1 MTSVGAWRRFW
12 GAAALFTALT
22 PLAACET
29 NPATGGSS
37 FTAFMSPQ
45 EEVKVGR
52 DEHPKILKEFGGEYD
67 DPKVKAYVNEVGQR
81 LAKTSEMAQLQFTF
95 TVVNSDIVNAFALPG
110 GYVYVTRGLLALASS
125 EAELA
130 GVLGHE
136 IGHVTA
142 RHTAQRY
149 SAAVASSVATGLL
162 GAILGSAVGSV
173 SSMGAGALL
182 AGYSRDQEL
191 EADTLGVRY
200 LSRTSYDPNAM
211 SSFLAK
217 LQADSALSA
226 ELAGQ
231 PGKADSFDIMQ
242 SHPRTADRVQE
253 AIQAARVQG
262 ASVTTPRVG
271 RDDFLAAIDG
281 LYWGGDPESGF
292 IRDRQFI
299 HPALRFRFEAPGG
312 FRLFNSDT
320 QVLARGPNST
330 YIALTADPR
339 NSGTMPMRDYLQ
351 NVWAR
356 GVQLSALEQIDINGM
371 EAATAVLRTNSNAG
385 VIERRIIAIR
395 GGPTRV
401 FRLQFLGPPAEMT
414 NRAEEFRKA
423 TYSFR
428 RLTDQ
433 EAATLKP
440 LRIRVVSVGAS
451 DTQESLARRM
461 AIQDAALRRF
471 QVMNGLQPNDRLA
484 PGTRVKIIA
493 D

>member
-1 MTSVGAWRRFW
+1 MNGAGAWRRWW
-12 GAAALFTALT
+12 GAALLLAAMA

-29 NPATGGSS
+29 NPATGSSS
-37 FTAFMSPQ
+37 FTAFMSP
-45 EEVKVGR
+45 EKEMRVGR
-52 DEHPKILKEFGGEYD
+52 DEHPKILKEFGGEYQ

-81 LAKTSEMAQLQFTF
+81 LARNSELAQLQFTF

-110 GYVYVTRGLLALASS
+110 GYVYVTRGLLALASN

-149 SAAVASSVATGLL
+149 SAAMVGNVAAGVL
-162 GAILGSAVGSV
+162 GALFGSAIGDV

-200 LSRTSYDPNAM
+200 LSRTSYELTAM

-253 AIQAARVQG
+253 AIQAARAQNIAV
-262 ASVTTPRVG
+262 SNPRIG
-271 RDDFLAAIDG
+271 RDEFLTAIDG
-281 LYWGGDPESGF
+281 IYWGGDPESGF
-292 IRDRQFI
+292 IRDREFV
-299 HPALRFRFEAPGG
+299 HPALRFRFEVPGG
-312 FRLFNSDT
+312 FRLFNSNT
-320 QVLARGPNST
+320 QVLARGPNNT
-330 YIALTADPR
+330 FIALSADTR

-356 GVQLSALEQIDINGM
+356 GAAVNALEQIDINGL
-371 EAATAVLRTNSNAG
+371 EAATGVVRTSGNSG
-385 VIERRIIAIR
+385 VVERRIIAIR
-395 GGPTRV
+395 SGPQRV
-401 FRLQFLGPPAEMT
+401 FRLQFLGPPAEMAS
-414 NRAEEFRKA
+414 RAEEFRKA

-428 RLTDQ
+428 RLSEQ

-440 LRIRVVSVGAS
+440 LRLHVVSVGAN

-461 AIQDAALRRF
+461 AIQDLALRRF
-471 QVMNGLQPNDRLA
+471 QVMNGLQPNDRLI
-484 PGTRVKIIA
+484 PGTRVKIIGE
-493 D
+493 

>member
-1 MTSVGAWRRFW
+1 MNEARGWRNWIGGALLL
-12 GAAALFTALT
+12 AAMG

-29 NPATGGSS
+29 NPATGASS

-45 EEVKVGR
+45 EEIKVGR
-52 DEHPKILKEFGGEYD
+52 EEHPKLLKEFGGAYD
-67 DPKVKAYVNEVGQR
+67 DPKVTAYVNEVGQR
-81 LAKTSEMAQLQFTF
+81 LARSSELAQLQFTF

-110 GYVYVTRGLLALASS
+110 GYVYVTRGLLALVST

-149 SAAVASSVATGLL
+149 SASVAGGLAAGVLGLL
-162 GAILGSAVGSV
+162 IGADVGQNYAV
-173 SSMGAGALL
+173 GALL

-200 LSRTSYDPNAM
+200 LTRTNYDPNGM

-231 PGKADSFDIMQ
+231 PGKADSFDAMQ
-242 SHPRTADRVQE
+242 SHPRTADRVRE
-253 AIQAARVQG
+253 AIQAARAQG
-262 ASVTTPRVG
+262 ASVTNPRVG
-271 RDDFLAAIDG
+271 RDEFLNAIDG
-281 LYWGGDPESGF
+281 MYWGGDPESGF
-292 IRDRQFI
+292 IRDQAFI
-299 HPALRFRFEAPGG
+299 HPAMRFRFEVPPG
-312 FRLFNSDT
+312 FRLFNTET

-330 YIALTADPR
+330 GIKLTIDPR

-356 GVQLSALEQIDINGM
+356 GVKLDNVEQIEVNGM
-371 EAATAVLRTNSNAG
+371 EAATGAVRVNTNSGAMELRL
-385 VIERRIIAIR
+385 VVFRAA
-395 GGPTRV
+395 PTRV
-401 FRLQFLGPPAEMT
+401 FRLQFVAPVAEMAR
-414 NRAEEFRKA
+414 RAVEFRTA
-423 TYSFR
+423 TYSFK
-428 RLTDQ
+428 RLSEQ
-433 EAATLKP
+433 EATAIKP
-440 LRIRVVSVGAS
+440 LRIRVVSVGAN

-461 AIQDAALRRF
+461 AMHDAALRRF
-471 QVMNGLQPNDRLA
+471 QVLNGLQPNDRLV

>member
-1 MTSVGAWRRFW
+1 
-12 GAAALFTALT
+12 
-22 PLAACET
+22 
-29 NPATGGSS
+29 
-37 FTAFMSPQ
+37 MSPQ
-45 EEVKVGR
+45 EEIKVGR
-52 DEHPKILKEFGGEYD
+52 DEHPKILKEFGGEYQ

-81 LAKTSEMAQLQFTF
+81 LARNSELAQLQFTF

-149 SAAVASSVATGLL
+149 SAAVAGGLAAGVL
-162 GAILGSAVGSV
+162 GILIGGDIGQNYAV
-173 SSMGAGALL
+173 GALL
-182 AGYSRDQEL
+182 AGHSRDQEL

-253 AIQAARVQG
+253 AIQAARAQNIAV
-262 ASVTTPRVG
+262 SNPRIG
-271 RDDFLAAIDG
+271 RDEFLTAIDG

-292 IRDRQFI
+292 IRDREFV
-299 HPALRFRFEAPGG
+299 HPALRFRFEVPGG
-312 FRLFNSDT
+312 FRLFNSST

-330 YIALTADPR
+330 YIALSADPR

-356 GVQLSALEQIDINGM
+356 GVQVNALEQIDINGL
-371 EAATAVLRTNSNAG
+371 EAATAVVRTNSKSG
-385 VIERRIIAIR
+385 VVERRIIAIR
-395 GGPTRV
+395 SGPQRV
-401 FRLQFLGPPAEMT
+401 FRLQFLGPPAEMA

-428 RLTDQ
+428 RLSDQ
-433 EAATLKP
+433 EAVTLKP
-440 LRIRVVSVGAS
+440 LRIRVVSVGAN

-471 QVMNGLQPNDRLA
+471 QVINGLQPNQRLV
-484 PGTRVKIIA
+484 PGTRIKIVGE
-493 D
+493 

>member
-1 MTSVGAWRRFW
+1 VALLL
-12 GAAALFTALT
+12 AAMV
-22 PLAACET
+22 PLAGCET
-29 NPATGGSS
+29 NPATGASS
-37 FTAFMSPQ
+37 FTAFMSP
-45 EEVKVGR
+45 EKEIKVGR
-52 DEHPKILKEFGGEYD
+52 DEHPKILKEFGGEYQN
-67 DPKVKAYVNEVGQR
+67 PKVKAYVNEVGQR
-81 LAKTSEMAQLQFTF
+81 LARNSELAQLQFTF

-149 SAAVASSVATGLL
+149 SAAMAGGLAAGVL
-162 GAILGSAVGSV
+162 GILIGGDIGQNYAV
-173 SSMGAGALL
+173 GALL
-182 AGYSRDQEL
+182 ADYSRDQEL

-211 SSFLAK
+211 STFLAK
-217 LQADSALSA
+217 LQADSAFSA
-226 ELAGQ
+226 ELAGR

-253 AIQAARVQG
+253 AIQAARAQNIAV
-262 ASVTTPRVG
+262 SNPRIG
-271 RDDFLAAIDG
+271 RDDFLTAIDG
-281 LYWGGDPESGF
+281 IYWGGDPENGF
-292 IRDRQFI
+292 IRGREFV
-299 HPALRFRFEAPGG
+299 HPALRFRFEVPAG
-312 FRLFNSDT
+312 FRLFNSST

-330 YIALTADPR
+330 FIALSADPR

-356 GVQLSALEQIDINGM
+356 GVQVNALEQIDINGL
-371 EAATAVLRTNSNAG
+371 EAATAVVRTKGNSG
-385 VIERRIIAIR
+385 VVERRIIAIR
-395 GGPTRV
+395 SGPQRV
-401 FRLQFLGPPAEMT
+401 FRLQFLGPPAEMA

-428 RLTDQ
+428 RLTDH
-433 EAATLKP
+433 EVATLKP
-440 LRIRVVSVGAS
+440 LRIHVVSVGAN

-461 AIQDAALRRF
+461 AIEDAALRRF
-471 QVMNGLQPNDRLA
+471 QVMNGLQPNERLV
-484 PGTRVKIIA
+484 PGTRVKIIGN
-493 D
+493 

>member
-1 MTSVGAWRRFW
+1 MNGAGAWRRWW
-12 GAAALFTALT
+12 GAALLLAALA

-45 EEVKVGR
+45 EEIKVGR
-52 DEHPKILKEFGGEYD
+52 DEHPKILKEFGGEYP
-67 DPKVKAYVNEVGQR
+67 DPKVRAYVNEVGQR
-81 LAKTSEMAQLQFTF
+81 LARNSELAQLPFTF

-110 GYVYVTRGLLALASS
+110 GYVYVTRGLLALVSS

-136 IGHVTA
+136 IGHITA

-149 SAAVASSVATGLL
+149 SATVASNVATGVLGVLFGSSVAQ
-162 GAILGSAVGSV
+162 A
-173 SSMGAGALL
+173 SSQGTNALL

-200 LSRTSYDPNAM
+200 LSRTSYDPAAM

-217 LQADSALSA
+217 LQAESALSA

-253 AIQAARVQG
+253 AVQAARAQG
-262 ASVTTPRVG
+262 AAVSNPRAG
-271 RDDFLAAIDG
+271 RDEFLTAIDG
-281 LYWGGDPESGF
+281 IYWGGDPENGF
-292 IRDRQFI
+292 IRDREFV
-299 HPALRFRFEAPGG
+299 HPALRFRFEVPAG

-320 QVLARGPNST
+320 QVLARGPNGT

-356 GVQLSALEQIDINGM
+356 GVSVVAQEQIEINGL
-371 EAATAVLRTNSNAG
+371 EAATGVVRTRSNSG

-395 GGPTRV
+395 SAPNRV
-401 FRLQFLGPPAEMT
+401 FRMQFLGPPAEMAS
-414 NRAEEFRKA
+414 RAEDFRKA

-428 RLTDQ
+428 NLSDQ

-440 LRIRVVSVGAS
+440 LRIRVVNVGAN
-451 DTQESLARRM
+451 DTQESMARRM

-471 QVMNGLQPNDRLA
+471 QVMNGLQPNDRLT

>member
-1 MTSVGAWRRFW
+1 MNFAGTWRRW
-12 GAAALFTALT
+12 RGAAVLLTALA

-45 EEVKVGR
+45 EEMKVGR
-52 DEHPKILKEFGGEYD
+52 DEHPKILKEFGGEYP
-67 DPKVKAYVNEVGQR
+67 DPKVKAYVTDIGQR
-81 LAKTSEMAQLQFTF
+81 LAKNSEMAQLQFTF
-95 TVVNSDIVNAFALPG
+95 TVINSDIVNAFALPG

-136 IGHVTA
+136 IGHITA

-149 SAAVASSVATGLL
+149 SAAMAGNLAAGVL
-162 GAILGSAVGSV
+162 GILFGSAVGDV
-173 SSMGAGALL
+173 SSLGAGALL

-200 LSRTSYDPNAM
+200 LSRTSYEPAAM
-211 SSFLAK
+211 STFLAK

-242 SHPRTADRVQE
+242 SHPRTADRVRE
-253 AIQAARVQG
+253 AVQAARAQNIAV
-262 ASVTTPRVG
+262 SNPRIG
-271 RDDFLAAIDG
+271 RDEFLATIDG
-281 LYWGGDPESGF
+281 IYWGGDPESGF
-292 IRDRQFI
+292 IRDHEFV
-299 HPALRFRFEAPGG
+299 HPALRFRFEVPGG
-312 FRLFNSDT
+312 FRLFNSRT
-320 QVLARGPNST
+320 QVVARGPNNT
-330 YIALTADPR
+330 YIAFSADAR

-356 GVQLSALEQIDINGM
+356 GVKLNAVEQIDINGL
-371 EAATAVLRTNSNAG
+371 EAATGVVRANTDAG
-385 VIERRIIAIR
+385 VMEMRVVAIR
-395 GGPTRV
+395 SGPTRV
-401 FRLQFLGPPAEMT
+401 FRLLFRAPPAEMAS
-414 NRAEEFRKA
+414 RSEEFRKA

-440 LRIRVVSVGAS
+440 LRIRVVSVGAG
-451 DTQESLARRM
+451 DTQETLAQRM
-461 AIQDAALRRF
+461 GIRDVALRRF
-471 QVMNGLQPNDRLA
+471 QVMNGLQPNDRLT